1 MASEAALKRE
11 MNGMSSSKED
21 KRNRDE
27 KLDRADREEP
37 SLVPPDLDVD
47 EGDEEKNEEK
57 NEETKLPPAM
67 PPKVEGTKALAPP
80 RNPGQFPIHIID

>member
-37 SLVPPDLDVD
+37 SLVPPDLDID
-47 EGDEEKNEEK
+47 EGDEEKNEET
-57 NEETKLPPAM
+57 ELPPAM
-67 PPKVEGTKALAPP
+67 PPKV
-80 RNPGQFPIHIID
+80 

>member
-37 SLVPPDLDVD
+37 SLVPPDLDID
-47 EGDEEKNEEK
+47 EGDEEKNEE
-57 NEETKLPPAM
+57 TDLPPAM
-67 PPKVEGTKALAPP
+67 PPKV
-80 RNPGQFPIHIID
+80 

>member
-37 SLVPPDLDVD
+37 SLVPPDLDID
-47 EGDEEKNEEK
+47 EADEEKNEET
-57 NEETKLPPAM
+57 ELPPAM
-67 PPKVEGTKALAPP
+67 PPKV
-80 RNPGQFPIHIID
+80 

>member
-1 MASEAALKRE
+1 

-37 SLVPPDLDVD
+37 SLVPPDLDID
-47 EGDEEKNEEK
+47 EGDEEKNEE
-57 NEETKLPPAM
+57 TDLPAAM
-67 PPKVEGTKALAPP
+67 PPKV
-80 RNPGQFPIHIID
+80 

>member
-11 MNGMSSSKED
+11 MNGMSSPKED

-37 SLVPPDLDVD
+37 SLVPPDLEID
-47 EGDEEKNEEK
+47 EGAEEK
-57 NEETKLPPAM
+57 NEETALPPAM
-67 PPKVEGTKALAPP
+67 PPKV
-80 RNPGQFPIHIID
+80 

>member
-1 MASEAALKRE
+1 MASEAALKRA

-37 SLVPPDLDVD
+37 SLVPPDLEID
-47 EGDEEKNEEK
+47 EGDEEKNEET
-57 NEETKLPPAM
+57 ELPPAM
-67 PPKVEGTKALAPP
+67 PPKV
-80 RNPGQFPIHIID
+80 

>member
-37 SLVPPDLDVD
+37 SLVPPDLEID
-47 EGDEEKNEEK
+47 EGDEEKNEET
-57 NEETKLPPAM
+57 ELPPAM
-67 PPKVEGTKALAPP
+67 PPKV
-80 RNPGQFPIHIID
+80 

>member
-37 SLVPPDLDVD
+37 NLVPPDLDVD
-47 EGDEEKNEEK
+47 EGDEEKNEET
-57 NEETKLPPAM
+57 ELPPAM
-67 PPKVEGTKALAPP
+67 PPKV
-80 RNPGQFPIHIID
+80 

>member
-37 SLVPPDLDVD
+37 SLVPPDLDID
-47 EGDEEKNEEK
+47 EGDEEKNEETEPSTGYASQGLK
-57 NEETKLPPAM
+57 
-67 PPKVEGTKALAPP
+67 GTKAFSWRL
-80 RNPGQFPIHIID
+80 RGIQVNFGSIS